1 MEQSFFQRQ
10 PKGRL
15 RGARRLFVFVV
26 GVGSLI
32 PLWFPA
38 QRAWASDSIQVL
50 AARAEQLE
58 AQGEWQ
64 QAAAV
69 YKSILKIRPDSLAA
83 LNRLGALYVHHHE
96 YQQGI
101 EYYQKALKVSPDG
114 YVTNLNL
121 GIAYV
126 KMSNFPLAV
135 VPLGRAARAQPLSF
149 RAHELLGVALIGAGN
164 YARAIPVLEKAREIK
179 PQDVNAEYLL
189 VRAYM
194 AAKEFGKA
202 LNVFNS
208 LESSA
213 PQSAWVHILKGQAY
227 EGLGSYRKAL
237 GELEIARQ
245 QAPDDAI
252 VPFSLGFIYW
262 KTNQLPRAEA
272 EFMNTLKIDSQ
283 FENARFYLADC
294 YLKEQQPQRAR
305 VLLKEVVQNRPDDYG
320 ARLDLG
326 KALFGL
332 GRNEDA
338 VEQFQAAI
346 RLHPADSEPHYLLSR
361 TYQKMK
367 RMDAYKHELQVAQKL
382 QSKKLIHI
390 ESLMS
395 VSSAHENQT
404 RKPGL
409 EFSPK

>member
-1 MEQSFFQRQ
+1 MEQSFFKRQ
-10 PKGRL
+10 PEGHL
-15 RGARRLFVFVV
+15 LGAGGLFVFVLSI
-26 GVGSLI
+26 GILT

-38 QRAWASDSIQVL
+38 RRAWASDSVQVL

-69 YKSILKIRPDSLAA
+69 YRSILKIRPDSLAA

-96 YQQGI
+96 YQQGV
-101 EYYQKALKVSPDG
+101 EYYQRALKVSPEG
-114 YVTNLNL
+114 YATNLNL
-121 GIAYV
+121 GIAYI
-126 KMSNFPLAV
+126 KMSDFPLAV
-135 VPLGRAARAQPLSF
+135 VPLGRAAKAQPFSF
-149 RAHELLGVALIGAGN
+149 RAHELLGVALVGAGN
-164 YARAIPVLEKAREIK
+164 YARAIPVLERAREIQ
-179 PQDVNAEYLL
+179 PHDVNAEYLL
-189 VRAYM
+189 VRSYM
-194 AAKEFGKA
+194 AAKEFSKA

-213 PQSAWVHILKGQAY
+213 PRSAWVHILKGQAY

-237 GELEIARQ
+237 RELEIARQ

-262 KTNQLPRAEA
+262 KTNQFPKAEA
-272 EFMNTLKIDSQ
+272 EFVNTLKIDSQ
-283 FENARFYLADC
+283 FETARFYLADC
-294 YLKEQQPQRAR
+294 YLKKQQPQKALP
-305 VLLKEVVQNRPDDYG
+305 LLKEVVQNRPDDYG

-326 KALFGL
+326 KALAGV
-332 GRNEDA
+332 GRDGDA

-346 RLHPADSEPHYLLSR
+346 HLHPAESEPHYLLSR

-367 RMDAYKHELQVAQKL
+367 RMNAYQHELQVAQKL
-382 QSKKLIHI
+382 QSKKLTHI

-395 VSSAHENQT
+395 VSSAHWKQT
-404 RKPGL
+404 HKPGL
-409 EFSPK
+409 ESSPK

>member
-10 PKGRL
+10 PEGHL
-15 RGARRLFVFVV
+15 RDARGLFVLVV
-26 GVGSLI
+26 GIGILTA
-32 PLWFPA
+32 LWFPA
-38 QRAWASDSIQVL
+38 RRAWAADSIQVL
-50 AARAEQLE
+50 AKRAEQLE

-83 LNRLGALYVHHHE
+83 LNRLGALYVDHHE
-96 YQQGI
+96 YQQGV

-135 VPLGRAARAQPLSF
+135 VPLGKAAKAQPLSF
-149 RAHELLGVALIGAGN
+149 RAHELLGVALIGAGD

-179 PQDVNAEYLL
+179 PQDMNAEYLL
-189 VRAYM
+189 VRSYM
-194 AAKEFGKA
+194 ADKKFNKA
-202 LNVFNS
+202 LSVFNS

-227 EGLGSYRKAL
+227 EGLGSYSKAL
-237 GELEIARQ
+237 RELEIARE
-245 QAPDDAI
+245 QAPDDPI
-252 VPFSLGFIYW
+252 VPFSLGFIDW
-262 KTNQLPRAEA
+262 KTNQFPKAEA
-272 EFMNTLKIDSQ
+272 EFMNTLKIDSK
-283 FENARFYLADC
+283 FEDARFYLADC
-294 YLKEQQPQRAR
+294 YLKEQQPQRALA
-305 VLLKEVVQNRPDDYG
+305 LLKEVVQNRPDDYG

-326 KALFGL
+326 KALSRL
-332 GRNEDA
+332 GRNGDA

-346 RLHPADSEPHYLLSR
+346 RLHAADSEPHYLLSR

-367 RMDAYKHELQVAQKL
+367 RMDASRHELQVAQKL
-382 QSKKLIHI
+382 QSKKLTHI

-404 RKPGL
+404 HKPGL
-409 EFSPK
+409 ESSPK